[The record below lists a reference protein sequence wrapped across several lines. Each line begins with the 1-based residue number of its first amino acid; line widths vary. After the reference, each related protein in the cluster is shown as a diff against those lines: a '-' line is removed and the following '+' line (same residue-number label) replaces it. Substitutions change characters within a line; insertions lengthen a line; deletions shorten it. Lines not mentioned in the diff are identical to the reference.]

1 MTDWNSESSGSK
13 TLPADKIVFAQ
24 MSKGQPADLTFPLDF
39 VRDKAFLTGMT
50 GSGKS
55 WTAGLLM
62 EEINRVGLQFVCF
75 DVLGAHDGLATLSN
89 VEALSP
95 KNGETVNMRG
105 LVERLGKEPTS
116 FVIDISGLPL
126 DKQQVL
132 ISDYCEALISAQLNK
147 GIMTIFE
154 ECQDFVPQ
162 SGKPVSSEGIIR
174 LCKLGRQYGYGV
186 CLISQRP
193 ASVSKDALSQCSVYM
208 IHNLVNH
215 RDLKAVEDQMGFGAD
230 RTQVKKLSSGIAS
243 ATQGEV
249 VCYSPSY
256 FRDEGFFRA
265 SKIRE
270 DRKVTHSGSNI
281 EIKPATFSSGTTDF
295 SSHPSMDISPLPS
308 WNSESQPVNFDSN
321 FAAETPGSPNYQENE
336 EKMDSLGKLS
346 SATLDEDF
354 PDLEYVAPSERITIE
369 VSESETLEVKNTDTK
384 NPVMAFGF
392 VLGLSGLSY
401 FVARSMLK

>member
-1 MTDWNSESSGSK
+1 MAEWNSDSKGSGS
-13 TLPADKIVFAQ
+13 LPADKIVFAD
-24 MSKGQPADLTFPLDF
+24 MSRGQPADLKFPLDF
-39 VRDKAFLTGMT
+39 VRDKTFLTGMT

-75 DVLGAHDGLATLSN
+75 DVLGAHDGLATLPN

-95 KNGETVNMRG
+95 KNGETINMRG

-147 GIMTIFE
+147 GIMTVFE

-162 SGKPVSSEGIIR
+162 TGKPVSSEGIIR

-230 RTQVKKLSSGIAS
+230 RTQVKKLTSGIAS

-270 DRKVTHSGSNI
+270 DRSVTHSGSNI
-281 EIKPATFSSGTTDF
+281 EIKPATFSSSNTDF
-295 SSHPSMDISPLPS
+295 SNNPSMDLSPLPS
-308 WNSESQPVNFDSN
+308 WDSDSQQDFGGMDFGQEPTSFK
-321 FAAETPGSPNYQENE
+321 ENE
-336 EKMDSLGKLS
+336 EKADSLAKLS
-346 SATLDEDF
+346 SAALEEDF
-354 PDLEYVAPSERITIE
+354 PDLEYVSPEERIRIE
-369 VSESETLEVKNTDTK
+369 VEEPVMMALEEPKK
-384 NPVMAFGF
+384 QNPVVGLA
-392 VLGLSGLSY
+392 VILGIAGVSY
-401 FVARSMLK
+401 ITTKTLLR

>member
-1 MTDWNSESSGSK
+1 MDEWNSESTGS
-13 TLPADKIVFAQ
+13 TSLPKDKIVFADA
-24 MSKGQPADLTFPLDF
+24 SKGQPADLHFPLDF
-39 VRDKAFLTGMT
+39 VRDKTFLTGMT

-55 WTAGLLM
+55 WSAGLLM

-75 DVLGAHDGLATLSN
+75 DVLGAHDGLATLPN

-95 KNGETVNMRG
+95 SNGETVNMKG
-105 LVERLGKEPTS
+105 LIDRLKREPTS

-126 DKQQVL
+126 EKQQALV
-132 ISDYCEALISAQLNK
+132 SDYCEDLLTAQLGK
-147 GIMTIFE
+147 GIMTVFE

-162 SGKPVSSEGIIR
+162 QGKPISADGIIR
-174 LCKLGRQYGYGV
+174 LCKLGRQNGYGV

-230 RTQVKKLSSGIAS
+230 KTQVKKLLGGIAAAS
-243 ATQGEV
+243 QGEV

-265 SKIRE
+265 SKVRE

-281 EIKPATFSSGTTDF
+281 EIRPATYSSEPV
-295 SSHPSMDISPLPS
+295 SPSMDLSPLPS
-308 WNSESQPVNFDSN
+308 WNSNSQFENQ
-321 FAAETPGSPNYQENE
+321 AETHENE
-336 EKMDSLGKLS
+336 DFRADLGELSKLS
-346 SATLDEDF
+346 ADSVAKDF
-354 PDLEYVAPSERITIE
+354 PDLEYVAPEDRIRVEINEPQEPMMAETKRGMSNPIIGVGMIVAIAGGLYT
-369 VSESETLEVKNTDTK
+369 VSRLMD
-384 NPVMAFGF
+384 
-392 VLGLSGLSY
+392 
-401 FVARSMLK
+401 

>member
-1 MTDWNSESSGSK
+1 MDDWNSESHGS
-13 TLPADKIVFAQ
+13 TSLPADTIVFADA
-24 MSKGQPADLTFPLDF
+24 SKGQPADLHFPLDF
-39 VRDKAFLTGMT
+39 VRDKTFLTGMT

-89 VEALSP
+89 VESLKPS
-95 KNGETVNMRG
+95 NGETVNMRG
-105 LVERLGKEPTS
+105 LIDRLKREPTS

-126 DKQQVL
+126 DKQQSLV
-132 ISDYCEALISAQLNK
+132 SDYCEDLLTAQLGK
-147 GIMTIFE
+147 GIMTVFE

-162 SGKPVSSEGIIR
+162 QGKPVSAEGIIR
-174 LCKLGRQYGYGV
+174 LCKLGRQNGYGV

-230 RTQVKKLSSGIAS
+230 RTQVKKLLGGIAS
-243 ATQGEV
+243 ASQGEV

-256 FRDEGFFRA
+256 FREEGFFRA
-265 SKIRE
+265 SKIRD

-281 EIKPATFSSGTTDF
+281 EIKPATHSAEPVS
-295 SSHPSMDISPLPS
+295 PSMDLSPLPS
-308 WNSESQPVNFDSN
+308 WNDNEL
-321 FAAETPGSPNYQENE
+321 SPQISASGPPSPKNE
-336 EKMDSLGKLS
+336 DFRADIGELSKLS
-346 SATLDEDF
+346 SDTVSEDF
-354 PDLEYVAPSERITIE
+354 PDLEYVAPSDRIRIE
-369 VSESETLEVKNTDTK
+369 VNEPTLPLNTEETSNGMK
-384 NPVMAFGF
+384 NPLMGVGMIVAVAG
-392 VLGLSGLSY
+392 GLYAVSRL
-401 FVARSMLK
+401 LD

>member
-1 MTDWNSESSGSK
+1 MAEWNSDSKGSGS
-13 TLPADKIVFAQ
+13 LPADKIVFAD
-24 MSKGQPADLTFPLDF
+24 MSRGQPADLKFPLDF
-39 VRDKAFLTGMT
+39 VRDKTFLTGMT

-75 DVLGAHDGLATLSN
+75 DVLGAHDGLATLPN

-105 LVERLGKEPTS
+105 LVERLSKEPTS
-116 FVIDISGLPL
+116 FIIDISGLPL

-147 GIMTIFE
+147 GIMTVFE

-162 SGKPVSSEGIIR
+162 TGKPISSEGIIR

-230 RTQVKKLSSGIAS
+230 RTQVKKLTSGIAS

-270 DRKVTHSGSNI
+270 DRSVTHSGSNI
-281 EIKPATFSSGTTDF
+281 EIKPATFSSSNTDF
-295 SSHPSMDISPLPS
+295 SNNPSMDLSPLPS
-308 WNSESQPVNFDSN
+308 WDSDSQQDFGGMDFGQEPTS
-321 FAAETPGSPNYQENE
+321 YQENE
-336 EKMDSLGKLS
+336 AKADSLAKLS
-346 SATLDEDF
+346 SAALEEDF
-354 PDLEYVAPSERITIE
+354 PDLEYVSPEERIRIE
-369 VSESETLEVKNTDTK
+369 VEEPVMMALKEPKK
-384 NPVMAFGF
+384 QNPVVGLA
-392 VLGLSGLSY
+392 VILGIAGVSY
-401 FVARSMLK
+401 ITTKTLLR

>member
-1 MTDWNSESSGSK
+1 MAEWNSDSKGSGS
-13 TLPADKIVFAQ
+13 LPADKIVFAD
-24 MSKGQPADLTFPLDF
+24 MSRGQPADLKFPLDF
-39 VRDKAFLTGMT
+39 VRDKTFLTGMT

-75 DVLGAHDGLATLSN
+75 DVLGAHDGLATLPN

-95 KNGETVNMRG
+95 KNGETINMRG

-147 GIMTIFE
+147 GIMTVFE

-162 SGKPVSSEGIIR
+162 TGKPVSSEGIIR

-230 RTQVKKLSSGIAS
+230 RTQVKKLTSGIAS

-270 DRKVTHSGSNI
+270 DRSVTHSGSNI
-281 EIKPATFSSGTTDF
+281 EIKPATFSSSNTDF
-295 SSHPSMDISPLPS
+295 SNNPSMDLSPLPS
-308 WNSESQPVNFDSN
+308 WDSDSQQDFGGMDFGQEPTSFK
-321 FAAETPGSPNYQENE
+321 ENE
-336 EKMDSLGKLS
+336 EKADSLAKLS
-346 SATLDEDF
+346 SAALEEDF
-354 PDLEYVAPSERITIE
+354 PDLEYVSPEERIRIE
-369 VSESETLEVKNTDTK
+369 VEEPVMMALEEPKK
-384 NPVMAFGF
+384 QNPVIGLA
-392 VLGLSGLSY
+392 VILGIAGVSY
-401 FVARSMLK
+401 ITTKTLLR

>member
-1 MTDWNSESSGSK
+1 MDDWNSESHGS
-13 TLPADKIVFAQ
+13 TSLPTDTIVFADA
-24 MSKGQPADLTFPLDF
+24 SKGQPADLHFPLDF
-39 VRDKAFLTGMT
+39 VRDKTFLTGMT

-75 DVLGAHDGLATLSN
+75 DVLGAHDGLATLPN
-89 VEALSP
+89 VESLKPS
-95 KNGETVNMRG
+95 NGETVNMKG
-105 LVERLGKEPTS
+105 LIDRLKREPTS

-126 DKQQVL
+126 DKQQSLV
-132 ISDYCEALISAQLNK
+132 SDYCEDLLSAQLGK
-147 GIMTIFE
+147 GIMTVFE

-162 SGKPVSSEGIIR
+162 QGKPVSAEGIIR
-174 LCKLGRQYGYGV
+174 LCKLGRQNGYGV

-230 RTQVKKLSSGIAS
+230 KTQVKKLLGGIAAAS
-243 ATQGEV
+243 QGEV

-265 SKIRE
+265 SKIRD

-281 EIKPATFSSGTTDF
+281 EIKPATYSAEPVS
-295 SSHPSMDISPLPS
+295 PSMDLSPLPS
-308 WNSESQPVNFDSN
+308 WNADQMSPQQLGS
-321 FAAETPGSPNYQENE
+321 TGPGTLENE
-336 EKMDSLGKLS
+336 DFRADIGELSKLS
-346 SATLDEDF
+346 SDTVSEDF
-354 PDLEYVAPSERITIE
+354 PDLEYVAPSDRIRIE
-369 VSESETLEVKNTDTK
+369 VNEPTLPLNTEETSNGMT
-384 NPVMAFGF
+384 NPLMGVGMIVAVAG
-392 VLGLSGLSY
+392 GLYAVSRL
-401 FVARSMLK
+401 LD

>member
-1 MTDWNSESSGSK
+1 MAEWNSDSKGSGS
-13 TLPADKIVFAQ
+13 LPADKIVFAD
-24 MSKGQPADLTFPLDF
+24 MSRGQPADLKFPLDF
-39 VRDKAFLTGMT
+39 VRDKTFLTGMT

-75 DVLGAHDGLATLSN
+75 DVLGAHDGLATLPN

-95 KNGETVNMRG
+95 KNGETINMRG

-147 GIMTIFE
+147 GIMTVFE

-162 SGKPVSSEGIIR
+162 TGKPVSSEGIIR

-230 RTQVKKLSSGIAS
+230 RTQVKKLTSGIAS

-270 DRKVTHSGSNI
+270 DRSVTHSGSNI
-281 EIKPATFSSGTTDF
+281 EIKPATFSSSNTDF
-295 SSHPSMDISPLPS
+295 SNNPSMDLSPLPS
-308 WNSESQPVNFDSN
+308 WDSESQQDFGGMDFGQEPTSFK
-321 FAAETPGSPNYQENE
+321 ENE
-336 EKMDSLGKLS
+336 EKADSLAKLS
-346 SATLDEDF
+346 SAALEEDF
-354 PDLEYVAPSERITIE
+354 PDLEYVSPEERIRIE
-369 VSESETLEVKNTDTK
+369 VEEPVMMALEEPKK
-384 NPVMAFGF
+384 QNPVVGLA
-392 VLGLSGLSY
+392 VILGIAGVSY
-401 FVARSMLK
+401 ITTKTLLR